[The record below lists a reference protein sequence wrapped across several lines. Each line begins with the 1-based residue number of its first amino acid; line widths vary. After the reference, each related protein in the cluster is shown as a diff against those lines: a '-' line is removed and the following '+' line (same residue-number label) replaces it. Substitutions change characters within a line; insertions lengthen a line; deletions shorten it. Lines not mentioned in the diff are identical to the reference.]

1 VASIG
6 SRLPLLNLGI
16 GFSVDPYLC
25 GTLAAETV
33 SGIQEKGVIT
43 SIKVPTIHPIT
54 QLLET
59 EKEYSITLLMSKKL
73 TAANSITPMVDASKA
88 SPLTL
93 TIKPCTNSTYGPF
106 KTLSVLAQVT
116 LCVHTNES
124 ITHIPVE
131 IASF

>member
-1 VASIG
+1 MWYLG
-6 SRLPLLNLGI
+6 RGDCERDSRKRSYYEHQG
-16 GFSVDPYLC
+16 Y
-25 GTLAAETV
+25 
-33 SGIQEKGVIT
+33 
-43 SIKVPTIHPIT
+43 IHPIT
-54 QLLET
+54 QLLKT

-73 TAANSITPMVDASKA
+73 TAANSITPTVDASKV

-93 TIKPCTNSTYGPF
+93 TIKPCTNFTYGPF
-106 KTLSVLAQVT
+106 KTLSVLVQVT